1 MAASGDYWSP
11 LGVLEANYADMPP
24 RRDGV
29 RVARHR
35 LRRCGERDRPA
46 RWLTASM
53 VALGVLAGASAVVSY
68 SAQYRMV
75 LAAKAVAPAGHRLWM
90 ADRED
95 GPAGPANP
103 ALPRPGCVHYDQG
116 GCVRADLRYP

>member
-35 LRRCGERDRPA
+35 LRRCGERDRPS

-68 SAQYRMV
+68 AAQYRMV
-75 LAAKAVAPAGHRLWM
+75 LAAKAGAALGALGAG
-90 ADRED
+90 
-95 GPAGPANP
+95 GPGVGAGTF
-103 ALPRPGCVHYDQG
+103 PRPGG
-116 GCVRADLRYP
+116 WLWRPWP